1 MGKLIFCYGAMGASK
16 SAELLMWR
24 YNYEQSGYAVLLLK
38 PKIDNR
44 EKHLSDKMGIISSRI
59 GLTAECL
66 LIDETIAEWK
76 NEIDTYD
83 IIMIDEAQFLT
94 ENQVDEL
101 YQISMRKTVI
111 CFGLRTDFT
120 QHFFPGSKRLMELA
134 TDIRELKTVCK
145 CGKKATINAR
155 FDGEK
160 LMTEGEQIQI
170 GANESYRAMCKDCFE
185 KLKKQPKEEVIL
197 TKKEI
202 ENGFKTYLININ
214 DSVYK
219 EEVILTKKEIEN
231 GFKTYLININDS
243 VYGCI
248 GICCQIGENAFY
260 FLDSE
265 EDSLSISNYWEIYSL
280 EETVDMIWK
289 ILKNET
295 TAEEHGIYDFEYEY
309 YVDVLKGVLTV

>member
-24 YNYEQSGYAVLLLK
+24 YNYEQSGYAVLLMK

-197 TKKEI
+197 TE
-202 ENGFKTYLININ
+202 
-214 DSVYK
+214 
-219 EEVILTKKEIEN
+219 KEIEN

-260 FLDSE
+260 FLDD
-265 EDSLSISNYWEIYSL
+265 EDNSLSISNYWEIYSL

-295 TAEEHGIYDFEYEY
+295 TAEEHGICDYEYEY
-309 YVDVLKGVLTV
+309 YVDVLKGEITV

>member
-24 YNYEQSGYAVLLLK
+24 YNYEQSGYAVLLMK

-185 KLKKQPKEEVIL
+185 KLKQEQEEKIEL

-202 ENGFKTYLININ
+202 ENGFKTYL
-214 DSVYK
+214 V
-219 EEVILTKKEIEN
+219 
-231 GFKTYLININDS
+231 NINDS

-265 EDSLSISNYWEIYSL
+265 EESLSISNYWEIYSL

-295 TAEEHGIYDFEYEY
+295 TAEEHGIYDYEYEY
-309 YVDVLKGVLTV
+309 YVDVLKGEITV

>member
-24 YNYEQSGYAVLLLK
+24 YNYEQSGYAVLLMK

-155 FDGEK
+155 FDVEK

-185 KLKKQPKEEVIL
+185 KLKKQ
-197 TKKEI
+197 
-202 ENGFKTYLININ
+202 
-214 DSVYK
+214 SK

-260 FLDSE
+260 FLDG
-265 EDSLSISNYWEIYSL
+265 EDNSLSISNYWEIYSL

-295 TAEEHGIYDFEYEY
+295 TAEEHGIYDYEYEY

>member
-214 DSVYK
+214 DSVY
-219 EEVILTKKEIEN
+219 
-231 GFKTYLININDS
+231 
-243 VYGCI
+243 GCI

>member
-24 YNYEQSGYAVLLLK
+24 YNYEQSGYAVLLMK

-197 TKKEI
+197 TE
-202 ENGFKTYLININ
+202 
-214 DSVYK
+214 
-219 EEVILTKKEIEN
+219 KEIEN

-260 FLDSE
+260 FLDD
-265 EDSLSISNYWEIYSL
+265 EDNSLSISNYWEIYSL

-295 TAEEHGIYDFEYEY
+295 TAEEHGICDYEY
-309 YVDVLKGVLTV
+309 YVDVLKGEITV

>member
-24 YNYEQSGYAVLLLK
+24 YNYEQSGYAVLLMK

-66 LIDETIAEWK
+66 LIDETIAEWE
-76 NEIDTYD
+76 NEIDTND

-94 ENQVDEL
+94 ETQVDEL

-185 KLKKQPKEEVIL
+185 KLKQEQEEKIELTKEEIKDGIVNNKLSNFKIQDEDGDITLKEYIVKYGIDDLVNIL
-197 TKKEI
+197 W
-202 ENGFKTYLININ
+202 
-214 DSVYK
+214 S
-219 EEVILTKKEIEN
+219 
-231 GFKTYLININDS
+231 
-243 VYGCI
+243 
-248 GICCQIGENAFY
+248 
-260 FLDSE
+260 
-265 EDSLSISNYWEIYSL
+265 
-280 EETVDMIWK
+280 
-289 ILKNET
+289 ILKNQNSAINHGYTEKEYQQYFVLLKK
-295 TAEEHGIYDFEYEY
+295 EEKLNG
-309 YVDVLKGVLTV
+309 

>member
-24 YNYEQSGYAVLLLK
+24 YNYEQSGYAVLLMK

-185 KLKKQPKEEVIL
+185 KLKQEQEEKIEL

-202 ENGFKTYLININ
+202 ENGFKTYL
-214 DSVYK
+214 V
-219 EEVILTKKEIEN
+219 
-231 GFKTYLININDS
+231 NINDS

-265 EDSLSISNYWEIYSL
+265 EESLSISNYWEIYSL

-295 TAEEHGIYDFEYEY
+295 TAEEHGIYDYEYEY
-309 YVDVLKGVLTV
+309 YVDVLKGDLTV

>member
-24 YNYEQSGYAVLLLK
+24 YNYEQSGYAVLLMK

-44 EKHLSDKMGIISSRI
+44 EKHLSEKMGIISSRI

-66 LIDETIAEWK
+66 LINETIAEWK
-76 NEIDTYD
+76 NEIDTND

-94 ENQVDEL
+94 EDQVDEL

-185 KLKKQPKEEVIL
+185 KLKQEQEEKIEL
-197 TKKEI
+197 TKEEI
-202 ENGFKTYLININ
+202 ENGIVNNKLSNFKIQDEGVDITLKEYIVKYGIDDLVNILWNILRNQNSAINHGYTE
-214 DSVYK
+214 DEYQQYFVLLKK
-219 EEVILTKKEIEN
+219 EEKLN
-231 GFKTYLININDS
+231 G
-243 VYGCI
+243 
-248 GICCQIGENAFY
+248 
-260 FLDSE
+260 
-265 EDSLSISNYWEIYSL
+265 
-280 EETVDMIWK
+280 
-289 ILKNET
+289 
-295 TAEEHGIYDFEYEY
+295 
-309 YVDVLKGVLTV
+309 

>member
-24 YNYEQSGYAVLLLK
+24 YNYEQSGYAVLLMK

-185 KLKKQPKEEVIL
+185 KLKQEQEE
-197 TKKEI
+197 KI
-202 ENGFKTYLININ
+202 E
-214 DSVYK
+214 
-219 EEVILTKKEIEN
+219 LTKKEIEN

-295 TAEEHGIYDFEYEY
+295 TAEEHGIYDYEYEY
-309 YVDVLKGVLTV
+309 YVDVLKGEILL

>member
-24 YNYEQSGYAVLLLK
+24 YNYEQSGYAVLLMK

-76 NEIDTYD
+76 NEINTND

-94 ENQVDEL
+94 EKQVDEL
-101 YQISMRKTVI
+101 YQISMKKTVI

-120 QHFFPGSKRLMELA
+120 QQFFSGSKRLMELA
-134 TDIRELKTVCK
+134 TDIRELKTVCT

-185 KLKKQPKEEVIL
+185 KLKKQEKEEVIL

-202 ENGFKTYLININ
+202 ENGFKTCLI
-214 DSVYK
+214 K
-219 EEVILTKKEIEN
+219 
-231 GFKTYLININDS
+231 INDS

-260 FLDSE
+260 FLDGK
-265 EDSLSISNYWEIYSL
+265 EDSLSISNYWEVYSL
-280 EETVDMIWK
+280 EETVDMIWT

-295 TAEEHGIYDFEYEY
+295 TAEENAIYDYEYEY
-309 YVDVLKGVLTV
+309 YVDVLKGEITV

>member
-24 YNYEQSGYAVLLLK
+24 YNYEQSGYAVLLMK

-185 KLKKQPKEEVIL
+185 KLKQEQEE
-197 TKKEI
+197 KNE
-202 ENGFKTYLININ
+202 
-214 DSVYK
+214 
-219 EEVILTKKEIEN
+219 LTKKEIEN

-295 TAEEHGIYDFEYEY
+295 TAEEHGIYDYEYEY
-309 YVDVLKGVLTV
+309 YVDVLKGDLTV

>member
-214 DSVYK
+214 DSVY
-219 EEVILTKKEIEN
+219 
-231 GFKTYLININDS
+231 
-243 VYGCI
+243 GCI

-265 EDSLSISNYWEIYSL
+265 EDSLSIYSL

>member
-24 YNYEQSGYAVLLLK
+24 YNYEQSGYAVLLMK

-185 KLKKQPKEEVIL
+185 KLKQEQEE
-197 TKKEI
+197 KNE
-202 ENGFKTYLININ
+202 
-214 DSVYK
+214 
-219 EEVILTKKEIEN
+219 LTKKEIEN

-309 YVDVLKGVLTV
+309 YVDVLKGEITI

>member
-24 YNYEQSGYAVLLLK
+24 YNYEQSGYAVLLMK

-185 KLKKQPKEEVIL
+185 KLKQEQEE
-197 TKKEI
+197 KNE
-202 ENGFKTYLININ
+202 
-214 DSVYK
+214 
-219 EEVILTKKEIEN
+219 LTKKEIEN

-309 YVDVLKGVLTV
+309 YVDALKGEITV

>member
-197 TKKEI
+197 TKK
-202 ENGFKTYLININ
+202 
-214 DSVYK
+214 
-219 EEVILTKKEIEN
+219 
-231 GFKTYLININDS
+231 
-243 VYGCI
+243 
-248 GICCQIGENAFY
+248 
-260 FLDSE
+260 
-265 EDSLSISNYWEIYSL
+265 
-280 EETVDMIWK
+280 
-289 ILKNET
+289 
-295 TAEEHGIYDFEYEY
+295 
-309 YVDVLKGVLTV
+309 

>member
-24 YNYEQSGYAVLLLK
+24 YNYEQSGYAVLLMK

-185 KLKKQPKEEVIL
+185 KLKQEQEE
-197 TKKEI
+197 KNE
-202 ENGFKTYLININ
+202 
-214 DSVYK
+214 
-219 EEVILTKKEIEN
+219 LTKKEIEN

-295 TAEEHGIYDFEYEY
+295 TAEEHGIYDYEYEY
-309 YVDVLKGVLTV
+309 YVDVLKGELTV

>member
-24 YNYEQSGYAVLLLK
+24 YNYEQSGYAVLLMK

-44 EKHLSDKMGIISSRI
+44 EKHLSDKIGIISSRI

-76 NEIDTYD
+76 NEIDTYE

-134 TDIRELKTVCK
+134 TDIRELKTVCT

-155 FDGEK
+155 FDGGK

-214 DSVYK
+214 DSA
-219 EEVILTKKEIEN
+219 
-231 GFKTYLININDS
+231 
-243 VYGCI
+243 YGCI

-260 FLDSE
+260 FLDD
-265 EDSLSISNYWEIYSL
+265 EDNSLSISNYWEIYSL

-295 TAEEHGIYDFEYEY
+295 TAEEHGIYDYEYEY
-309 YVDVLKGVLTV
+309 YVDVLKGEITV

>member
-44 EKHLSDKMGIISSRI
+44 EKHLSDKMGILSSRI

-214 DSVYK
+214 DSVY
-219 EEVILTKKEIEN
+219 
-231 GFKTYLININDS
+231 
-243 VYGCI
+243 GCI